1 MIFVRKEGGDMKQLK
16 HIYHQYYKVITK
28 YIFPVI
34 LFLYPFLTVNQ
45 GVDVSDSTYSF
56 SNFLFFERMEGMWVV
71 STYVSNVA
79 GWLLT
84 KLPFGTTL
92 LGMKIYATLL
102 ISGTALVVYFMF
114 RKWMPAWI
122 AFVGEMIAIGFC
134 WIPAGILYNYLS
146 YFLFTLGAILLYQGV
161 VEEKDKLLILAGI
174 VLGINVFVRIPN
186 LTEMALIVGLWYY
199 LASKHMKWNVIIQ
212 KTVKCLI
219 GYLVGIAIP
228 LLGVLV
234 QFGAAGIADMITGL
248 SSVGSTDDTYSIWS
262 MVLSVVDA
270 YTRTSKWVFLIIF
283 GIAMGMAM
291 FFCFRGKMET
301 LKKLAYVAGMLVLLR
316 FLWGRGMFSFR
327 YYEDYTSMYEWG
339 MIGLYLIWIAAIYM
353 LVSNK
358 NSLEE
363 KLWAVIVLVITL
375 VTPLGSN
382 NYTFQNLNNLFVT
395 MPFAFYTYVK
405 IFRRKAGVG
414 MISQI
419 TFPWKAMLVMLWT
432 AIIVQSAGF
441 HSQFVFRDG
450 MDGVKRSYSFEEPL
464 ALTGMHTTE
473 ANGEALQTMLQ
484 YLEEK
489 DMGQQEV
496 ILYGD
501 CPGLS
506 FILNMPFAI
515 GTSWPDL
522 ASYPYE
528 TFVQDL
534 EELEKAPMV
543 IIRNVTTGGEQS
555 IQKKEY
561 LTAFLNSNEYVNV
574 YNNGTYGVY
583 VTQKESLGR

>member
-1 MIFVRKEGGDMKQLK
+1 MKQIK
-16 HIYHQYYKVITK
+16 KIYQQYHEIITK
-28 YIFPVI
+28 CIFPVI
-34 LFLYPFLTVNQ
+34 LFLYPFMTVNQ

-56 SNFLFFERMEGMWVV
+56 SNFLFFEQMEGMWVI
-71 STYVSNVA
+71 STYVSNVV
-79 GWLLT
+79 GWMLT

-92 LGMKIYATLL
+92 LGMKLYSTLL
-102 ISGTALVVYFMF
+102 ISATVLLVYFMF

-122 AFVGEMIAIGFC
+122 VFVGEMIAIGFC

-146 YFLFTLGAILLYQGV
+146 YFLFTLGVILLYQGL
-161 VEEKDKLLILAGI
+161 VEEKDKFLIIAGI

-186 LTEMALIVGLWYY
+186 LTEMALIVGLWFY
-199 LASKHMKWNVIIQ
+199 LGSKRQKLNVIVE
-212 KTVKCLI
+212 KTLKCLI
-219 GYLVGIAIP
+219 GYIVGVVIPMVGILAR
-228 LLGVLV
+228 
-234 QFGAAGIADMITGL
+234 FGFSGILDMILGL
-248 SSVGSTDDTYSIWS
+248 SSVGSADETYSIWS
-262 MVLSVVDA
+262 MIMSVVDA
-270 YTRTSKWVFLIIF
+270 YKRTSKWVFLILL

-291 FFCFRGKMET
+291 FFCFRGKMEQW
-301 LKKLAYVAGMLVLLR
+301 KKLAYMAGMIVLLR

-353 LVSNK
+353 LLSKK

-363 KLWAVIVLVITL
+363 KLWAVITLVITV

-382 NYTFQNLNNLFVT
+382 NYTFQNLNNLFIT

-405 IFRRKAGVG
+405 IFRRRTGAGMMG
-414 MISQI
+414 QI
-419 TFPWKAMLVMLWT
+419 TFPWKAMVALLWA
-432 AIIVQSAGF
+432 AIMVQSTGF

-450 MDGVKRSYSFEEPL
+450 MDGTKRDYKFTEPEVL
-464 ALTGMHTTE
+464 AGMHTTQG
-473 ANGEALQTMLQ
+473 NGEALQSLLA
-484 YLEEK
+484 YLNEK
-489 DMGQQEV
+489 DLENREV

-506 FILNMPFAI
+506 FLLDVPFAI

-522 ASYPYE
+522 ASYHYE

-534 EELEKAPMV
+534 EKLEKAPVV
-543 IIRNVTTGGEQS
+543 IIRNIPNSEEQG
-555 IQKKEY
+555 IRKKEY
-561 LTAFLNSNEYVNV
+561 LAAFMNSNEYVNI

-583 VTQKESLGR
+583 VTQKEIVK

>member
-1 MIFVRKEGGDMKQLK
+1 MKHLK
-16 HIYHQYYKVITK
+16 KIYQQYYEVITK
-28 YIFPVI
+28 YIFPII

-92 LGMKIYATLL
+92 LGMKIYATFLV
-102 ISGTALVVYFMF
+102 SGTVLLVYYMF
-114 RKWMPAWI
+114 RRWMPAWI
-122 AFVGEMIAIGFC
+122 AFVGEMVAIGFC

-146 YFLFTLGAILLYQGV
+146 YFLFTLGAVLLYQGL
-161 VEEKDKLLILAGI
+161 VEEKDNLLILAG
-174 VLGINVFVRIPN
+174 VTLGVNVFVRIPN

-199 LASKHMKWNVIIQ
+199 LASKRQKINVIIE
-212 KTVKCLI
+212 KTIKCLI
-219 GYLVGIAIP
+219 GYIAGVAIP
-228 LLGVLV
+228 LAMVLF
-234 QFGAAGIADMITGL
+234 QFGFSGIMDMILGL
-248 SSVGSTDDTYSIWS
+248 GSVGSADDTYSIWS
-262 MVLSVVDA
+262 MIMSVIDA
-270 YTRTSKWVFLIIF
+270 YKRTSKWVLLIVL

-291 FFCFRGKMET
+291 FFCFRGKLEN
-301 LKKLAYVAGMLVLLR
+301 LKKIAYVAGMAVLLR
-316 FLWGRGMFSFR
+316 FFWGRGMFSFR
-327 YYEDYTSMYEWG
+327 YYEDYSSMYEWG
-339 MIGLYLIWIAAIYM
+339 MIGLYLIWIAVIYM

-363 KLWAVIVLVITL
+363 KLWAVMVMVITL

-395 MPFAFYTYVK
+395 APFAFYTYVK

-419 TFPWKAMLVMLWT
+419 TFPWKAMVVMLW
-432 AIIVQSAGF
+432 ALIFIQSAGF

-450 MDGVKRSYSFEEPL
+450 MDGTKRSYEFETPKVL
-464 ALTGMHTTE
+464 AGMRTTE
-473 ANGEALQTMLQ
+473 GNGEALQTLLQ
-484 YLEEK
+484 YLAEK

-496 ILYGD
+496 VLYGD

-506 FILNMPFAI
+506 FLLDMPFAI

-522 ASYPYE
+522 ASYHYD

-543 IIRNVTTGGEQS
+543 IIRNINTGGEQS
-555 IQKKEY
+555 VQKKEF
-561 LTAFLNSNEYVNV
+561 LKAFMNTNEYVNI

-583 VTQKESLGR
+583 VTQKEILK